1 MSPYVPAAGAALLF
15 GLSTAVQHRAAR
27 QVPLGDAGPIRLTL
41 LLLRNPVW
49 VLARVA
55 DLGAVLLQAVA
66 LHTGAL
72 VAVQGVVACGIV
84 AALVASAVLERR
96 MPRRAEVL
104 GAVLVVAGAVMVG
117 RFTRAAG
124 DDDLPSALRWVVLAS
139 ILAGVAVAAA
149 LVRASPL
156 RARVAHPSVVL
167 GAAAGSCFALG
178 SGFLKVGSLG
188 VGDGLL
194 HPAGV
199 IGVAGFVAMAAIG
212 NVFAQRSFQHG
223 ALAQGLPAL
232 VGAEPVA
239 AFVVG
244 MVLFHERVRR
254 SGAGAIG
261 AVGLVVIVLGVRWLG
276 REGAR
281 GAPGVSTGAR

>member
-49 VLARVA
+49 VLARLA
-55 DLGAVLLQAVA
+55 DVGAVVLQAVA

-84 AALVASAVLERR
+84 AALVTSAVLERR
-96 MPRRAEVL
+96 MPRRVEVV

-117 RFTRAAG
+117 RFTRPSGG
-124 DDDLPSALRWVVLAS
+124 DALPSWVRWVVLAA
-139 ILAGVAVAAA
+139 IVAAVA
-149 LVRASPL
+149 LVVEVVRRSAWRERL
-156 RARVAHPSVVL
+156 AHPSAVL
-167 GAAAGSCFALG
+167 GAAAGSCFAMG
-178 SGFLKVGSLG
+178 SGFLKIGSLG
-188 VGDGLL
+188 VGEGLL
-194 HPAGV
+194 DPAGL
-199 IGVAGFVAMAAIG
+199 IGVVGFVAMAAIG

-232 VGAEPVA
+232 VGAEPIA

-254 SGAGAIG
+254 SGAGVVGAIG
-261 AVGLVVIVLGVRWLG
+261 LAVIVLGVRWLG

-281 GAPGVSTGAR
+281 GVPGVSSGPR